1 MLLPLA
7 AVNSNSNQ
15 VFDLKY
21 LNSGCCFSAIYS
33 SASRFNFSQAG
44 SFVYH
49 DDSDDGDDDDDD
61 VGGVGGGSNLG
72 PML

>member
-1 MLLPLA
+1 MSL
-7 AVNSNSNQ
+7 S
-15 VFDLKY
+15 LKY
-21 LNSGCCFSAIYS
+21 LNSGFCHSAIHR

-49 DDSDDGDDDDDD
+49 DDSDDGDDS
-61 VGGVGGGSNLG
+61 VGDVGGGSNLG